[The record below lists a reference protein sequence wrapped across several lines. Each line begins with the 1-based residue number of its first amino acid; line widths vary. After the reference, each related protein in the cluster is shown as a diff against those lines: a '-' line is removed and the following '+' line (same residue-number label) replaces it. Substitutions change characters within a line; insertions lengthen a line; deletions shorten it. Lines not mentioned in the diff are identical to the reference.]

1 MSGCFCSSGNN
12 NINLQS
18 KINAHS
24 DQSQNI
30 YIYIYIYIY
39 ILIDSETYL
48 SVFSPNAGKC
58 GPEELQTRTLF
69 MQCIVE
75 LFC

>member
-18 KINAHS
+18 KINVHS

-30 YIYIYIYIY
+30 YIYIYIYF
-39 ILIDSETYL
+39 LIDSETYL

>member
-24 DQSQNI
+24 DQSQN
-30 YIYIYIYIY
+30 IYIYIYIY